1 MHLDRGAIDL
11 FFFSDLPIP
20 KIVVLRSHLP
30 VHLYQTS
37 PLLSQIFHGDSLM
50 RSSRCVENGVIF

>member
-1 MHLDRGAIDL
+1 MHLDHRAIDL

-20 KIVVLRSHLP
+20 KIVALRGHLP

-50 RSSRCVENGVIF
+50 RS